1 MYSYF
6 LFLCVCVIGEEK
18 NTPYAQGQ
26 NRKTKKKIKMGDV
39 QRRERL
45 TSKIR
50 ILELCILQT
59 QNERNYVNQK
69 MQQSEGDLFLDYFQ
83 EVAEIDQL
91 IFNLKKE
98 KQRIINLL

>member
-6 LFLCVCVIGEEK
+6 LFLCVRVIGEEK

>member
-1 MYSYF
+1 MR
-6 LFLCVCVIGEEK
+6 VIGEEK

-39 QRRERL
+39 QRRVRL

-91 IFNLKKE
+91 ILNLKKE

>member
-1 MYSYF
+1 
-6 LFLCVCVIGEEK
+6 
-18 NTPYAQGQ
+18 
-26 NRKTKKKIKMGDV
+26 MGDV

-98 KQRIINLL
+98 KQRIKYLYLK